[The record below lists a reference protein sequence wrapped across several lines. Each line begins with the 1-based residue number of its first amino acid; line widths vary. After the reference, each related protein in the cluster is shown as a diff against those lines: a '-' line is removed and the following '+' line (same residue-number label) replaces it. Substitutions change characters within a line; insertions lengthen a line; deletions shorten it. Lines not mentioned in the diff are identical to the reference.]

1 MIQRSPLPAPT
12 PRIGRQQGGM
22 TIVMA
27 LILLVVMS
35 LAAFSLSRNAIREL
49 TTSGHLIQGD
59 KASESADAG
68 LDWYLV
74 WSLPANTSLAYSTTT
89 SLGNNLLAKAL
100 TDLTALDWH
109 TRLANDGLLLNTSSS
124 MNWDRAALVTSQES
138 QTADNQMVFDNT
150 STSAV
155 YQAKNSGGSPVVQRF
170 DLQIRWLGKDDLT
183 LTGTASGSNGGGTNY
198 LWQVISTGYAAV
210 PMGGGNY
217 LRYQQRRELILTA
230 PPSQSAA
237 AGQ

>member
-1 MIQRSPLPAPT
+1 MIRSTRRTVSVQSIRHQR
-12 PRIGRQQGGM
+12 GGM

-27 LILLVVMS
+27 LVLLVVMS

-49 TTSGHLIQGD
+49 TTSGHIIQGD
-59 KASESADAG
+59 KAAEAADAG

-74 WSLPANTSLAYSTTT
+74 WSLPANTTLAYATTA
-89 SLGNNLLAKAL
+89 SIGNNALAKAL

-109 TRLANDGLLLNTSSS
+109 TQLANDGLLLSTSSS
-124 MNWDRAALVTSQES
+124 RSWDRAALVTSQEG

-150 STSAV
+150 ATSAV

-170 DLQIRWLGKDDLT
+170 DLQIRWLGKDDLA
-183 LTGTASGSNGGGTNY
+183 LTGTANSTNGSGNNY

-210 PMGGGNY
+210 PLGGSNY
-217 LRYQQRRELILTA
+217 LRYQQRRELFLTA
-230 PPSQSAA
+230 PPSQSAQ
-237 AGQ
+237 AGH

>member
-1 MIQRSPLPAPT
+1 MIPTSPHPVIPHRLRRQR
-12 PRIGRQQGGM
+12 GGM

-27 LILLVVMS
+27 LILLVVLS

-59 KASESADAG
+59 KAAEAADAG

-74 WSLPANTSLAYSTTT
+74 WSLPANTTLAYSTTA
-89 SLGNNLLAKAL
+89 SVGNNTLAKAL

-124 MNWDRAALVTSQES
+124 MDWDRAALVSSQEG
-138 QTADNQMVFDNT
+138 QTASNQMVFDNT
-150 STSAV
+150 SSSAV

-170 DLQIRWLGKDDLT
+170 DLQIRWLGKDDLS
-183 LTGTASGSNGGGTNY
+183 LTGTASGSNGSGTNF